1 MSSEIGDPIQEGQP
15 RREPLP
21 DGSPAGGEPPRVPA
35 DGQLRRYGRT
45 GLLSFY
51 GGTFGALAPFALF
64 LIGVAWLGLSGAPDE
79 RGFWPVLLA
88 ALTLGL
94 LLARDRGEYSNI
106 IVEGMSQ
113 PIVMIMVM
121 AWILAGVLGV
131 LMNASGFIEA
141 LVWLAGQIG
150 VEGRGFVAAAFLI
163 CAVVSTATGTS
174 LGTILLCSPL
184 LYPAGGLLG
193 ANPVILIGA
202 ILGGA
207 TFGDNISPVSDTTIA
222 SSATQRAD
230 LGGVVRSR
238 LKYALPAAALALL
251 AYLLFGAAD
260 PGTIAAGGEGVAA
273 SAARQA
279 ASSAQ
284 QAASPSSGLQG
295 SPRGLPMLLAPALVL
310 ALLLS
315 GRRLIEGLLLG
326 ILAATII
333 GLAFGLLLPGQL
345 LFIDTENFRAAGL
358 ILDGM
363 ERGVGVSIFT
373 ILLMGLVAGL
383 EASGILD
390 RVVEFARK
398 RTHSPRGAELW
409 IFGTMS
415 AAVLLITHSAV
426 AILTVGGFT
435 RETGEAFGIHR
446 YRRANIL
453 DITSCTYP
461 FLLPFYIPTIVA
473 ASTTAGA
480 AAFGMPRIA
489 PLAAGLFNFHS
500 WALLAVLI
508 FAIVTGFGRNGGE

>member
-1 MSSEIGDPIQEGQP
+1 
-15 RREPLP
+15 
-21 DGSPAGGEPPRVPA
+21 
-35 DGQLRRYGRT
+35 
-45 GLLSFY
+45 LLDFH
-51 GGTFGALAPFALF
+51 GGTLGALAPFVLF

-94 LLARDRGEYSNI
+94 LLARDRGEYSNV

-141 LVWLAGQIG
+141 LVWLAGQMG
-150 VEGRGFVAAAFLI
+150 VAGRGYVAASFLI

-184 LYPAGGLLG
+184 LYPAGGLLD

-222 SSATQRAD
+222 SSATQGAD

-238 LKYALPAAALALL
+238 LKYALPAATLALF
-251 AYLLFGAAD
+251 AYMLLGAAD
-260 PGTIAAGGEGVAA
+260 PSSVASGVSGSVADGGTGDAAVAVAA
-273 SAARQA
+273 
-279 ASSAQ
+279 
-284 QAASPSSGLQG
+284 GLQG
-295 SPRGLPMLLAPALVL
+295 SPRGLPMLLSPALVL
-310 ALLLS
+310 ALLLT
-315 GRRLIEGLLLG
+315 GRRLIEGLLFG
-326 ILAATII
+326 ILAATVI
-333 GLAFGLLLPGQL
+333 GLSLGLLAPSQL

-383 EASGILD
+383 EASGLLD
-390 RVVEFARK
+390 RVVEFARR
-398 RTHSPRGAELW
+398 RTRSPRGAELW
-409 IFGTMS
+409 IFGTIS

-480 AAFGMPRIA
+480 AAFGMPRMA

-500 WALLAVLI
+500 WALLAVLL
-508 FAIVTGFGRNGGE
+508 FAILTGFGRGATAAAAGREDS

>member
-1 MSSEIGDPIQEGQP
+1 
-15 RREPLP
+15 
-21 DGSPAGGEPPRVPA
+21 
-35 DGQLRRYGRT
+35 
-45 GLLSFY
+45 
-51 GGTFGALAPFALF
+51 
-64 LIGVAWLGLSGAPDE
+64 
-79 RGFWPVLLA
+79 
-88 ALTLGL
+88 
-94 LLARDRGEYSNI
+94 
-106 IVEGMSQ
+106 
-113 PIVMIMVM
+113 
-121 AWILAGVLGV
+121 
-131 LMNASGFIEA
+131 
-141 LVWLAGQIG
+141 
-150 VEGRGFVAAAFLI
+150 
-163 CAVVSTATGTS
+163 

-184 LYPAGGLLG
+184 LYPAGGMLG

-222 SSATQRAD
+222 SSATQGAD

-251 AYLLFGAAD
+251 AYVIFGAAET
-260 PGTIAAGGEGVAA
+260 GVTAAAAGPAAADSGAALAQPDPAAA
-273 SAARQA
+273 S
-279 ASSAQ
+279 
-284 QAASPSSGLQG
+284 LQG

-310 ALLLS
+310 ALLLT
-315 GRRLIEGLLLG
+315 GRRLIEGLLFG

-333 GLAFGLLLPGQL
+333 GLALGLLLPAQL

-358 ILDGM
+358 ILEGM

-390 RVVEFARK
+390 RVVEFARE
-398 RTHSPRGAELW
+398 RTHSPRGAEIW

-480 AAFGMPRIA
+480 AAYGMPRVA

-508 FAIVTGFGRNGGE
+508 TAIATGFGRGRVS